1 MLIGVR
7 EVIPRKCK
15 EFFPTV
21 PLKRFHCW
29 MFKEVLCQ
37 PIASNQVVTLPSRAP
52 TQLFSVCYL
61 YVGTSEHAS
70 GSCWVGWGCG
80 VHFSG
85 RALTTQ
91 NNVKVTHLWFYS
103 SLSPPAENICGTNWH
118 LVSNSCL
125 KITNAKENYDHAKLS
140 CRSSGASLASL
151 TTQKKVEFVL
161 KELQKMQSS
170 VSASLLCP
178 LSN

>member
-1 MLIGVR
+1 MLIGFR

-80 VHFSG
+80 VHFGGESS
-85 RALTTQ
+85 
-91 NNVKVTHLWFYS
+91 HYS
-103 SLSPPAENICGTNWH
+103 EQCESHTP
-118 LVSNSCL
+118 LVL
-125 KITNAKENYDHAKLS
+125 LFPFPS
-140 CRSSGASLASL
+140 CRKYLRNKLAFGQQLLPENHKCKGELRPRQAVLQVQRSFAGFSHHPEKGGVCSEGAAEDAVFGECFSFMSS
-151 TTQKKVEFVL
+151 E
-161 KELQKMQSS
+161 
-170 VSASLLCP
+170 
-178 LSN
+178 